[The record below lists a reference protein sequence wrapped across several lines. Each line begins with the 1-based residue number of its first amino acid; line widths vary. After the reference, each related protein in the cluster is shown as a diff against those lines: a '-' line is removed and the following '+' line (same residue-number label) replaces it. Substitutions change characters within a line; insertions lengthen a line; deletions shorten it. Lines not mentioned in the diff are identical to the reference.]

1 MEYLEVALDA
11 LLDTAKLILPLLLVY
26 MLIEFVE
33 ERRQAAFIKKI
44 GVENKIA
51 PLWGSLF
58 GCIPQC
64 GFSGI
69 AAELFSH
76 KFIVVGTLIAV
87 FLATADEALP
97 VLFSHLAAV
106 TTRGIKKDFYVA
118 YCSSPP
124 FTRRRSRFSCLS

>member
-76 KFIVVGTLIAV
+76 KFIAVGTLIAV

-97 VLFSHLAAV
+97 VLISHLADDPARAAAAIGLILAV
-106 TTRGIKKDFYVA
+106 KIVSAAIIG
-118 YCSSPP
+118 
-124 FTRRRSRFSCLS
+124 LL